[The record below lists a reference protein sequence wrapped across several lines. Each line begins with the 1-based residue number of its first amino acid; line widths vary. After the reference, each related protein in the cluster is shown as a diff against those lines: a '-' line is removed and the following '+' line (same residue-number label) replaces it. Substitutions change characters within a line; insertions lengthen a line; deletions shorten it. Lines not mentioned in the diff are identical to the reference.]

1 MTRKEIGE
9 AVGRK
14 MAEKKIKANH
24 FRKIGLNDLTMRR
37 ILKGQNYR
45 WISLV
50 AVLGELGMDFKVARM
65 EDCHEESI
73 DCKPAVR
80 NDSFIG
86 ESIWRV

>member
-14 MAEKKIKANH
+14 MAEKNIKANH
-24 FRKIGLNDLTMRR
+24 FRKVGLNDITMRR

-50 AVLGELGMDFKVARM
+50 AVLGELGMDFKVAKM
-65 EDCHEESI
+65 EDCHEEI
-73 DCKPAVR
+73 DCKPTVR

-86 ESIWRV
+86 ESFWRV